1 MWLDK
6 VQKITQ
12 LSLTRGYVLNN
23 NNYKSSN
30 FNPAAIHQQFLYF
43 FSTGKPENFAHSY
56 WPEHYF
62 IVPHASLK
70 GINNF

>member
-6 VQKITQ
+6 VQKTQ

-30 FNPAAIHQQFLYF
+30 FSLAAIHQQLFL
-43 FSTGKPENFAHSY
+43 FSVGKPENFAHSY
-56 WPEHYF
+56 
-62 IVPHASLK
+62 
-70 GINNF
+70 

>member
-12 LSLTRGYVLNN
+12 LSLPRGYVLN

-30 FNPAAIHQQFLYF
+30 FSPAAIHQQF
-43 FSTGKPENFAHSY
+43 FSTGKPENFAHSC
-56 WPEHYF
+56 WPERYF
-62 IVPHASLK
+62 IVHATLK